1 MKLRIINIDS
11 AYSIS
16 ISNINTKSY
25 LQPKTNG
32 IEKILENLILRMY
45 NPEYTGE
52 NVANVYVSINLCYT
66 YKSTFVEKG
75 VRGVR

>member
-1 MKLRIINIDS
+1 MIRDI
-11 AYSIS
+11 
-16 ISNINTKSY
+16 SY

-32 IEKILENLILRMY
+32 IEKIFENLILRMY
-45 NPEYTGE
+45 NPKYTGE

-66 YKSTFVEKG
+66 YKSSFVEKG